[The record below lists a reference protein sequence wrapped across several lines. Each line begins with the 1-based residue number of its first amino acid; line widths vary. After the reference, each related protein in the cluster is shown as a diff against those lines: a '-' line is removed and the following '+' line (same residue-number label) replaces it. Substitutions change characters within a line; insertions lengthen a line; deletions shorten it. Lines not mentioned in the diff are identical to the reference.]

1 MRVQLRFLVVS
12 CFLFLALYGLYG
24 AQGDPPKA
32 LPMPDVEVQPLPA
45 AGESEL
51 EESEAFRAIRAA
63 AEGRAP
69 EKHVSDPILG
79 DVMQAIAERHREMG
93 LDLDWDREAVPT
105 GALGEGAS
113 ARSQS
118 LPRSASAKT
127 AEQLLKAGANALLPD
142 NDGDTALTLA
152 REMLSSDHPL
162 RDRVEAYAAA
172 VHVKD

>member
-1 MRVQLRFLVVS
+1 MRVQLRFLMVS

-32 LPMPDVEVQPLPA
+32 LPLPDVEVQPLPA

-69 EKHVSDPILG
+69 EKQVSDPILG

-105 GALGEGAS
+105 GALGEGDS

-118 LPRSASAKT
+118 LPQSANAKT
-127 AEQLLKAGANALLPD
+127 AEQLLKASRLLEKVAKRS
-142 NDGDTALTLA
+142 GDATDSSRRDLVNRMRAEAVKL
-152 REMLSSDHPL
+152 LS
-162 RDRVEAYAAA
+162 E
-172 VHVKD
+172 